1 MIFMIHFISFHQSI
15 HPSSKERKRGREKKS
30 NLLLDL
36 RRHTH
41 FPILL
46 QHNLIILQI
55 LLPTLLRR
63 RQRLKNMRLPLPHR
77 NAFEKKSLQ
86 LRIRPPRR
94 LSDTKPRIRKRN
106 QRRTRIHKPDHGPQ
120 FRIIIQIR
128 TRKHHQPHRK
138 KERPQRA
145 RSNFIPISPHSHFRR
160 NRIRQRSNRE
170 VVKHDIE
177 VCEYH
182 NSDTDSSGEISFRIF
197 CYAETADG
205 DERDE
210 HSCGADEEVCAA
222 VDFVAEDYGAA
233 DREDLDDVD
242 DGVDGEG
249 FAYADGLREDDAV
262 GVPELDAVDLE

>member
-1 MIFMIHFISFHQSI
+1 MHLSI
-15 HPSSKERKRGREKKS
+15 YPSSKGSREREETKKISS
-30 NLLLDL
+30 NLLFHL
-36 RRHTH
+36 RRHPH

-46 QHNLIILQI
+46 QPNLIILQI
-55 LLPTLLRR
+55 LLATFLLQLRR
-63 RQRLKNMRLPLPHR
+63 RQRLKHMRLPLPDR
-77 NAFEKKSLQ
+77 NAFEEKSLQ

-128 TRKHHQPHRK
+128 TRKHHQPHGK

-145 RSNFIPISPHSHFRR
+145 RSNFIPISPHCHFRR
-160 NRIRQRSNRE
+160 NRIRQCSNGE
-170 VVKHDIE
+170 VVKNDIE
-177 VCEYH
+177 VCKH
-182 NSDTDSSGEISFRIF
+182 DNSDTDSSGEISFRIF
-197 CYAETADG
+197 CDAETADG

-210 HSCGADEEVCAA
+210 HSCGADEEVGAP
-222 VDFVAEDYGAA
+222 VDFVAENYGAA
-233 DREDLDDVD
+233 DGEDLDDVD
-242 DGVDGEG
+242 YCVDGEG

>member
-1 MIFMIHFISFHQSI
+1 MKKK
-15 HPSSKERKRGREKKS
+15 SSS
-30 NLLLDL
+30 NLLFHL

-46 QHNLIILQI
+46 QRNLIILQI

-77 NAFEKKSLQ
+77 NPLDKKSLQ
-86 LRIRPPRR
+86 LRIRPARR
-94 LSDTKPRIRKRN
+94 LSHTKPRIRKRN
-106 QRRTRIHKPDHGPQ
+106 QRRTRIHKPDHGTQ

-160 NRIRQRSNRE
+160 NRIRQCSNRE
-170 VVKHDIE
+170 VVKDNIE

-182 NSDTDSSGEISFRIF
+182 NSDADSSGEISFRIF

-210 HSCGADEEVCAA
+210 HSCGADEEVGAA
-222 VDFVAEDYGAA
+222 VDFVAENYGAA
-233 DREDLDDVD
+233 HGEDLDDVD

-249 FAYADGLREDDAV
+249 FADADGLREDDAV